1 MDSLLQLTLLAASI
15 GLLHTA
21 MGPDH
26 YLPFVVLGRAEGWT
40 LRKTLVWTTICGL
53 AHVLSSVVLGGLGL
67 GLGWAVPYMTEL
79 EGVRGDLASYILIGF
94 GLIYFTWGLWRGRRG
109 HSHQHR
115 HTDGTIHVHSHSH
128 QTDADRAGHDLSEH
142 EETPHVKSHRRTL
155 WALFVV
161 FVLGPCEPLIP
172 VIMVPAANHSLWGVM
187 VVTAVFGVCTIGTM
201 LALVALGF
209 CGLRLVLFQRLERYA
224 HAAAGFAILASGL
237 AIKCLGL

>member
-40 LRKTLVWTTICGL
+40 LGKTLVWTTICGL

-172 VIMVPAANHSLWGVM
+172 MLMYPAAKSSVFGLVL
-187 VVTAVFGVCTIGTM
+187 VTAIFGVTTIATM
-201 LALVALGF
+201 VTVVLIATFGINLLPVA
-209 CGLRLVLFQRLERYA
+209 RLERYT
-224 HAAAGFAILASGL
+224 HALAGATICLCGL
-237 AIKCLGL
+237 AIQFLGL